1 MLHFALYHS
10 VAVLLTLPIGMYLHI
25 TEGMVDWKYWLTDNL
40 FKLLAGIIQ
49 AISGSQP
56 GLNVITEMICG

>member
-1 MLHFALYHS
+1 MLYSAGYHS
-10 VAVLLTLPIGMYLHI
+10 VAVLLTLPIGMYLLVA
-25 TEGMVDWKYWLTDNL
+25 EGMVNYNSTDSCSNC
-40 FKLLAGIIQ
+40 FAGIIQ